1 MSPELLELTMR
12 YSSGWHEAVGPRILL
27 GLFGAAILLLVFRA
41 VVRKNTGLIAILLW
55 AVLGAGLLAF
65 AAVPEAMI
73 NTVVTTEYMTRIR
86 VVMGGVSLIV
96 LLITFESIRKTHLQ
110 ERYALLWV
118 TTALVMLLGCFF
130 PDAVALFRAVTGMQ
144 YGAAMAAV
152 AFVFLSMVSFHF
164 SISLSSLQSKQ
175 SQVAQRVAI
184 LEERIRELEDG
195 SSDRQSEL

>member
-1 MSPELLELTMR
+1 MNSELLDLTLR
-12 YSSGWHEAVGPRILL
+12 YSSGWEHAFLRRAVL
-27 GLFGAAILLLVFRA
+27 GVLGVAILVLVGRA
-41 VVRKNTGLIAILLW
+41 AVRKNTGFIAILLW
-55 AVLGAGLLAF
+55 ALLCSFLAVF
-65 AAVPEAMI
+65 AAFPEAVI
-73 NTVVTTEYMTRIR
+73 NTVVATEYMTRIR
-86 VVMGGVSLIV
+86 VVMGGVSLFV

-130 PDAVALFRAVTGMQ
+130 PDAVTLFRAVTGMQ

-164 SISLSSLQSKQ
+164 SISLSSLRSKQ

-184 LEERIRELEDG
+184 LEERIRELE
-195 SSDRQSEL
+195 QSGKS

>member
-1 MSPELLELTMR
+1 MNSELLELTMR
-12 YSSGWHEAVGPRILL
+12 YSSGWCEAVWQRSLL
-27 GLFGAAILLLVFRA
+27 GLFGAAILLLVVRA
-41 VVRKNTGLIAILLW
+41 IVRKNTGLIAILLW
-55 AVLGAGLLAF
+55 AVLGLFMAVF
-65 AAVPEAMI
+65 AAFPEAVI
-73 NTVVTTEYMTRIR
+73 NTVVNTEYMTRIR
-86 VVMGGVSLIV
+86 VVMGGVSVFV

-130 PDAVALFRAVTGMQ
+130 PDAVTLFRAVTGMQ

-184 LEERIRELEDG
+184 LEERIRELE
-195 SSDRQSEL
+195 SKAE